1 MTGLCSVMRRRMAY
15 VLLAFTFMH
24 GCGNGGGGGNGTPG
38 AATRTAVPT
47 TLRTRTP
54 TPPGGRTPTPDA
66 RTATPAARTPTPG
79 GRTPTPGG
87 PTVTPGQG
95 GTPTPTF
102 SEDEIIYVYPGENI
116 SDAMVVAPAGG
127 LVIVAPGTYEPFE
140 IFAGELQGPLTVR
153 ADLTGEITES
163 PPAPVTIVARSGV
176 FAGIGIYDQNDL
188 VIEGFTVRGGT
199 DAAILVVGGSRVT
212 VRDSTTTRSAGDG
225 IWFQDSIDGLVFN
238 NIVTDNAGVGVSALG
253 TTNLRILSN
262 TVYKNASAGFYAGTG
277 TDDVPATATE
287 LKNNIFDANTPVGI
301 VVDETSA
308 PTYVGHH
315 NLNTTG
321 YDGVQAGAGDVS
333 TAPQFVA
340 PNTGAYYLG
349 PGSPALDRGD
359 AQIAADLLSYLLQ
372 RTTQASG
379 ATDQAPVDLG
389 YHYPAAQPTPTKKP
403 RATQT
408 PTARATATRTSAT
421 PPRTA
426 TATPRPPATATPTV
440 PGPPPTRTRQP
451 RPTRPS
457 GG

>member
-1 MTGLCSVMRRRMAY
+1 MMTGLGSVLRRPAAY

-24 GCGNGGGGGNGTPG
+24 GCGGGSGGNEPPG
-38 AATRTAVPT
+38 AATRTPVPT
-47 TLRTRTP
+47 ALRTRTP
-54 TPPGGRTPTPDA
+54 TPPGGRTPTPG
-66 RTATPAARTPTPG
+66 ARTPTPG
-79 GRTPTPGG
+79 GRTATPGG
-87 PTVTPGQG
+87 ATATPDQG
-95 GTPTPTF
+95 TTPTPTI
-102 SEDEIIYVYPGENI
+102 SDDEIIYVYPGENI

-140 IFAGELQGPLTVR
+140 IFEGELQGPLTVR

-163 PPAPVTIVARSGV
+163 PPAPVTVVAGSRA

-212 VRDSTTTRSAGDG
+212 VRDNTTTRSAGDG
-225 IWFQDSIDGLVFN
+225 IWFQDSSDGLIFN

-253 TTNLRILSN
+253 THNLRILNN